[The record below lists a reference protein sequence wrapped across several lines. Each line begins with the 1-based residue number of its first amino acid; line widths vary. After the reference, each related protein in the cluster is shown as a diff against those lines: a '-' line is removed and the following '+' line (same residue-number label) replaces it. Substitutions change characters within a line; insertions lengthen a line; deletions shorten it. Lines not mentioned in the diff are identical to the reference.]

1 MTCIPI
7 AYGVIC
13 MSPSFRLP
21 LSDGSRVYMEWHSY
35 CGPTFYRD
43 KYMNRII
50 EDWWESPAICA
61 ALDWFIS
68 RGKKA

>member
-1 MTCIPI
+1 M
-7 AYGVIC
+7 
-13 MSPSFRLP
+13 
-21 LSDGSRVYMEWHSY
+21 DWHSY

-50 EDWWESPAICA
+50 EDWWENPAICS